1 MAREPVCFAC
11 GCPTG
16 PLPRLNRLL
25 DGRVCPTCRERLLDS
40 LPPVLPA
47 GRDGAPER
55 EEEWA
60 EERRDPGEDFLEGA

>member
-16 PLPRLNRLL
+16 PLPRLNHLPN
-25 DGRVCPTCRERLLDS
+25 GRVCPTCRDRLLDS

-47 GRDGAPER
+47 PELAH

-60 EERRDPGEDFLEGA
+60 EGRRDSREDFLPGA